1 METKLAVVE
10 AFGALNG
17 GEAVECITLR
27 NGALTARLLTLGATL
42 QGLTVPD
49 RVGEPADIVLGW
61 GHPQAYLDHPV
72 YLGSV
77 VGRYA
82 NRIAGGRFVLDGV
95 AHQVDVNNGPNSL
108 HGGAGGFHQ
117 RIWAV
122 EALGIDPVPHVRFC
136 LESPHGDQGFP
147 GQLRASATYRL
158 HADGLELLLEAA
170 CDAPTI
176 VNLTGHAYFNLAG
189 HAAGRDIAD
198 HHLHIAADAFLPVDA
213 TAIPTGPAQ
222 PVAGGWFDFT
232 QPRRVGEG
240 LEGVD
245 DLQLAL
251 GHGYDHDFVLRAGRQ
266 VEPAFAARLIE
277 PESGRVME
285 VWTSEPGLQ
294 FYTGNFLPDGLR
306 GKDGAVYGRRGA
318 LCLEPQAHPDT
329 PNRADFPPCRLNPGQ
344 TYHHRIF
351 YRFSTD
357 AGA

>member
-1 METKLAVVE
+1 METKLALCE
-10 AFGALNG
+10 AFGILSR
-17 GEAVECITLR
+17 GEAVDCITLR
-27 NGALTARLLTLGATL
+27 NGVLTARLLTLGATL
-42 QGLTVPD
+42 QGLEVPD
-49 RVGEPADIVLGW
+49 RAGNSADIVLGYSD
-61 GHPQAYLDHPV
+61 PQSYLDHPY

-95 AHQVDVNNGPNSL
+95 EHRVDVNNGPNSL

-117 RIWAV
+117 RVWAV
-122 EALGIDPVPHVRFC
+122 EALGSDPVPHVRFS
-136 LESPHGDQGFP
+136 LESPDGDQGFP
-147 GQLRASATYRL
+147 GQMRASATYRL
-158 HADGLELLLEAA
+158 HANGLELLLEAV

-189 HAAGRDIAD
+189 HGSGQDING
-198 HHLHIAADAFLPVDA
+198 HHLEIAADAFLPVDA
-213 TAIPTGPAQ
+213 TAIPTGPTQ

-240 LEGVD
+240 LEKGD
-245 DLQLAL
+245 DPQLAL

-266 VEPAFAARLIE
+266 AEPSFAARLLD

-285 VWTSEPGLQ
+285 VWTTEPGLQ
-294 FYTGNFLPDGLR
+294 FYTGNFLPNGLA

-329 PNRADFPPCRLNPGQ
+329 PNRPDFPSCRLDPGQ
-344 TYHHRIF
+344 TYRHRIL